1 MCLKMARSLNLET
14 GRPLPEGKTDVLTSY
29 AGYKELLET
38 NVKAANIL
46 SFVSHY
52 LTSYAGYKEL
62 LETNVKA
69 ANILSFVSH

>member
-52 LTSYAGYKEL
+52 FFLAASRISQLTITGMS
-62 LETNVKA
+62 
-69 ANILSFVSH
+69 